1 MISGAIEQDEKEIR
15 SLILNYRNNID
26 IKAKNKIVKSYLSL
40 VEKLAR
46 NHLNNHKEQY
56 DDLVQVG
63 CIGLISAIDKF
74 DLKQKV
80 NFKTYAYHF
89 ISGEMKHYIR
99 DHVSVVKL
107 PRELQ
112 ELYPKVNRVRTYL
125 QLSTGKDPDEEKIAQ
140 YLDIPV
146 EKVKQTLEMESNLY
160 SFSLDQPLNTDSSDN
175 SASYG
180 DQLEDKKYQSFQLA
194 QEDRYILNEA
204 VNSIKDQSKQVIEYA
219 FYQDLSQT
227 EIAKK
232 LGISQMQVSRRL
244 KGAVKELWDI
254 LNTRVT
260 PW

>member
-1 MISGAIEQDEKEIR
+1 MTSLILEKDEKEIR
-15 SLILNYRNNID
+15 HLIQSYRSNND
-26 IKAKNKIVKSYLSL
+26 NRAKNDIVKNYLSL
-40 VEKLAR
+40 IEKLAT
-46 NHLNNHKEQY
+46 NYLNNHKEQY

-74 DLKQKV
+74 DLNQKV

-89 ISGEMKHYIR
+89 IAGEMKHYIR

-112 ELYPKVNRVRTYL
+112 ELYPKVNRVRNAI
-125 QLSTGKDPDEEKIAQ
+125 QLDTGKDASEFDIANF
-140 YLDIPV
+140 LDIPID
-146 EKVKQTLEMESNLY
+146 KVKQTLEMESNLY
-160 SFSLDQPLNTDSSDN
+160 SLSLDQPLTSDFSESN
-175 SASYG
+175 VSYG

-194 QEDRYILNEA
+194 QEDMYILNEA
-204 VNSIKDQSKQVIEYA
+204 VNSIKEQSKQVIEYA
-219 FYQDLSQT
+219 FFQDLSQT

-232 LGISQMQVSRRL
+232 LGISQMQVSRRI